1 MKALILV
8 AAMAAMAPIPGAQA
22 NGSVA
27 GSWTAEFAGKTFV
40 RLELKTANG
49 AVAGG
54 ISVGDIELD
63 KQGAIKKAGESPH
76 ALTPIFDAVARGP
89 ILAFARKDGSDT
101 DRFEL
106 RILDDGSAELTF
118 VLDDASRKELVAS
131 GISEFRPIHLIR
143 SPAR

>member
-8 AAMAAMAPIPGAQA
+8 VAMTALPAAQA
-22 NGSVA
+22 NAPAA

-40 RLELKTANG
+40 RLELKNANG

-76 ALTPIFDAVARGP
+76 SLTPIFDAAMRGP
-89 ILAFARKDGSDT
+89 ILTFARKDGRDT

-106 RILDDGSAELTF
+106 RVLDDGSAELTF
-118 VLDDASRKELVAS
+118 VLDDASRKELAAS
-131 GISEFRPIHLIR
+131 GISEFKPIHLVKHLR
-143 SPAR
+143 P